1 MMCDICL
8 KNPATTHIKKVV
20 NGVAKEKHLCSYCA
34 AKEGYSNFG
43 NLSFAN
49 MLASVFSENHSNNLI
64 ATRRC
69 ECCGASF
76 SDIAQ
81 SGKVGCSECY
91 EVFKEQLLPSL
102 GRLHGKTV
110 HVGKVPNEQE
120 VTENVSDKIEI
131 LRKSLN
137 EAIKNEEFEKAAELR
152 DEIKALEGEASK
164 NE

>member
-20 NGVAKEKHLCSYCA
+20 NGVATEKHLCSYCA

-43 NLSFAN
+43 KLSFAN
-49 MLASVFSENHSNNLI
+49 MLASVFSENQANNFI

-91 EVFKEQLLPSL
+91 TVFKDQLLPSL

-110 HVGKVPNEQE
+110 HVGNTPDEQQI
-120 VTENVSDKIEI
+120 TETVSEKIKN
-131 LRKSLN
+131 LRQSLN
-137 EAIKNEEFEKAAELR
+137 DAVKNEKFEEAAKLR
-152 DEIKALEGEASK
+152 DEIKALEEGK
-164 NE
+164 DNE

>member
-43 NLSFAN
+43 DISFAN
-49 MLASVFSENHSNNLI
+49 MLASVFSENHRDNLI
-64 ATRRC
+64 AAKRC
-69 ECCGASF
+69 QCCGASF

-91 EVFKEQLLPSL
+91 TVFKEQLLPSL

-110 HVGKVPNEQE
+110 HVGEVPNGQENDQNPAEKIKQLREQ
-120 VTENVSDKIEI
+120 
-131 LRKSLN
+131 LN
-137 EAIKNEEFEKAAELR
+137 DAIKNEEFEKAAEIR
-152 DEIKALEGEASK
+152 DEIKGLEGGAK
-164 NE
+164 

>member
-1 MMCDICL
+1 MMCDNCL

-20 NGVAKEKHLCSYCA
+20 NGIAKEKHLCSYCA

-43 NLSFAN
+43 ELSFAN
-49 MLASVFSENHSNNLI
+49 MLASVFSENHRDNLI
-64 ATRRC
+64 AAKRC

-91 EVFKEQLLPSL
+91 TVFKDQLLPSL

-110 HVGKVPNEQE
+110 HVGAVPSGEGKEQ
-120 VTENVSDKIEI
+120 NSYDKINE
-131 LRKSLN
+131 LRQKLSD
-137 EAIKNEEFEKAAELR
+137 AIKNEEFEKAAELR
-152 DEIKALEGEASK
+152 DEIKGLEGGAK
-164 NE
+164 